1 MKNLKIK
8 YLLSSFIIASIFL
21 YAFSSCSNDDSN
33 GSSQPVINSV
43 SPSVEGDLV
52 PVTVGK
58 PKNVYVIEGSGFATL
73 QKIYFNDFETYFNP
87 TLVTDNAIFVTIDED
102 TPFADVSNELKI
114 ITKQG
119 TVIYP
124 FVIAPPDPT
133 LLSYDPINPAEGDVI
148 TIKGNYFLEPT
159 VKIGDVT
166 ATIISSTLTEIK
178 AKVPAGVNNKYVSV
192 TNISGT
198 ATSKEAI
205 GTALFDDDWSNNW
218 FYDGGDDKVT
228 SVSSPGVLQGELMI
242 KSVNDGWSGTQFRN
256 KDWATIDVTNYKGIR
271 LSIKGA
277 KVGKVALILNGHW
290 SDPEARVIDVTTEWK
305 EYNLPWTE
313 WPFAITGLQTL
324 VLKDF
329 TGEKSTY
336 YLDNIGFILK

>member
-8 YLLSSFIIASIFL
+8 YLLGFFILASIFL
-21 YAFSSCSNDDSN
+21 NTLSSCSNDDDK
-33 GSSQPVINSV
+33 GSSGPIINSV

-52 PVTVGK
+52 PVTIGK
-58 PKNVYVIEGSGFATL
+58 PKNVYVIQGSGFNTL
-73 QKIYFNDFETYFNP
+73 EKIYFNDFETYFNP

-102 TPFADVSNELKI
+102 TPFSNVANELKI
-114 ITKQG
+114 VTKSG
-119 TVIYP
+119 TVIHP
-124 FVIAPPDPT
+124 FIIAPPDPT
-133 LLSYDPINPAEGDVI
+133 LLNYSPINPLEGEVI
-148 TIKGNYFLEPT
+148 TIKGNYFLEPI
-159 VKIGDVT
+159 VKIGDVP

-178 AKVPAGVNNKYVSV
+178 VKVPAGANNKYVSV

-205 GTALFDDDWSNNW
+205 GTALFDDAWSNDW

-228 SVSSPGVLQGELMI
+228 DVSSPGVLQGELMV

-256 KDWATIDVTNYKGIR
+256 KDWATIDVANYKGIR
-271 LSIKGA
+271 ISIKGA

-305 EYNLPWTE
+305 EYNLPWTD
-313 WPFAITGLQTL
+313 WPFEITGLQTL